1 MEILILYSEYS
12 KKCKKFLNT
21 LNNDPVIDIKKLN
34 KLCIDNPE
42 IREIVVKHV
51 KKVPAVMVK
60 TDNDI
65 ELYEADEAFDW
76 LISFSEQLYNQLEA
90 AEEKKIAEINARIEA
105 EAAALAEAKL
115 KELKEQQP
123 QQPQSPVSSKN
134 VKQQAKI
141 IAQDRSNL
149 SFSDEQPDTGTHVSQ
164 VKSVSD
170 TMSISEQVK
179 HMEKE
184 REAEEREIQ
193 KRRQMSMT

>member
-42 IREIVVKHV
+42 IREIVSKHV

-60 TDNDI
+60 TNDDI
-65 ELYEADEAFDW
+65 ELYEAEEAFDW

-115 KELKEQQP
+115 QELKQQ
-123 QQPQSPVSSKN
+123 QQPQSPTSSKN
-134 VKQQAKI
+134 VKQQAKK

-149 SFSDEQPDTGTHVSQ
+149 SFTDEQPDTGAHVSQ

-179 HMEKE
+179 NMEKE